1 MNVMFRYCFD
11 LYYFREIMTSH
22 PLKIA
27 RRFSSRRGVNYHVAQ
42 AGFRDYI
49 DARCDSRDIP
59 VKLRELS
66 LAIQTIPVTSADAE
80 RGFSS
85 MNLIC
90 SPERNRLTVQRTSN
104 CLFVSLVGP
113 PVADFS
119 PRPYVKKWLV
129 NHRAASDNQSKKI
142 AKTDTDETRYSHMV
156 PIFR

>member
-66 LAIQTIPVTSADAE
+66 LAIQTIPVTSADAVLKRFQLHE
-80 RGFSS
+80 LDLFSRAQPFD
-85 MNLIC
+85 C
-90 SPERNRLTVQRTSN
+90 SENVK
-104 CLFVSLVGP
+104 LFVRQSCRSTGGGFFSTAIRKKMAGQP
-113 PVADFS
+113 PS
-119 PRPYVKKWLV
+119 CIR
-129 NHRAASDNQSKKI
+129 
-142 AKTDTDETRYSHMV
+142 
-156 PIFR
+156 